1 MYRIRIS
8 TKRHKTEPKEVLE
21 MKRISKMITSV
32 EGFHITFEQAK
43 TELEIL
49 KLNNWKYI
57 IGGAG
62 TKRMKKSKES
72 LGSESSKE
80 TIYAI
85 KESQKEKRKRVKKE
99 HLKK

>member
-1 MYRIRIS
+1 
-8 TKRHKTEPKEVLE
+8 
-21 MKRISKMITSV
+21 
-32 EGFHITFEQAK
+32 
-43 TELEIL
+43 
-49 KLNNWKYI
+49 
-57 IGGAG
+57 
-62 TKRMKKSKES
+62 MKKSKES